1 MKIEFDAVKDLVR
14 LHLDTLVAVD
24 RAVAVLPGMERVMG
38 IENTARVRL
47 LSANQIVASDVDCR
61 V

>member
-1 MKIEFDAVKDLVR
+1 VKIEFDAVKDLVR